1 MYGEVQINTPEI
13 IFAKETESRGRKML
27 GDKKY
32 DEIAKRIGVKGGIGH
47 KLFEE
52 WRILRG
58 EHSISRKKEIE
69 FESKQYYKHFFKI
82 SIMKTNYEIIRDLV
96 GEGKRVYFEWEFEEI
111 VLKYL
116 GNDTWEAK
124 NKGYGGPFPV
134 KYDAKLLAEALLSNP
149 RIITKEEYDN
159 Y

>member
-1 MYGEVQINTPEI
+1 
-13 IFAKETESRGRKML
+13 L

-32 DEIAKRIGVKGGIGH
+32 DEISKRIGVKGGIGH

-52 WRILRG
+52 WRVLRG
-58 EHSISRKKEIE
+58 EHSNSRKKEIE
-69 FESKQYYKHFFKI
+69 AESKKYYKHFFI
-82 SIMKTNYEIIRDLV
+82 LMIMKTNYEIIRDLV

-111 VLKYL
+111 ALKYL

-134 KYDAKLLAEALLSNP
+134 RYDAMLLAEALLSNP